1 MHVRTFLLR
10 AAVLAGALST
20 MSASAVAQ
28 RDVREWQQDLHDWVD
43 QCRSWGDNDSGDRY
57 RVCDVRQQTMPASGR
72 TIAVDAGENG
82 GISVTAWDGDSVLI
96 GAKVQAS
103 APSDAE
109 AKEIASQVH
118 IVRDGGR
125 IRAEGPAHRSRTS
138 WSVSFELLVPRRSDL
153 SLDANNGGIH
163 VADVQGRMELST
175 TNGGIH
181 LDGVGGNVH
190 GHTTNGGLDIRLSG
204 QRWSGDGLNVTTTNG
219 GVRLQVPRDYSAQ
232 LETGT
237 VNGGM
242 NIDFPVTVQGRI
254 GRRLSAQLGAG
265 GPTIRATTTNG
276 GVSIRRG

>member
-1 MHVRTFLLR
+1 MNARTFLLR
-10 AAVLAGALST
+10 AALLAGALGT
-20 MSASAVAQ
+20 MSSSAMAQ

-43 QCRSWGDNDSGDRY
+43 RCRSWGNGDWDDHY
-57 RVCDVRQQTMPASGR
+57 RVCDTQQQSMRASGR
-72 TIAVDAGENG
+72 EIAVDAGQNG
-82 GISVTAWDGDSVLI
+82 GITVAAWDGDSVLI

-103 APSDAE
+103 APSEAE

-118 IVRDGGR
+118 IVRDGSR
-125 IRAEGPAHRSRTS
+125 IHAEGPARRSRTS

-153 SLDANNGGIH
+153 SLEANNGGIH

-175 TNGGIH
+175 VNGGLS
-181 LDGVGGNVH
+181 LDGVGGDVH

-204 QRWSGDGLNVTTTNG
+204 QRWAGDGLDVSTTNG
-219 GVRLQVPRDYSAQ
+219 GVRLHVPRDYSAQ

-242 NIDFPVTVQGRI
+242 NIDFPITVQGRI
-254 GRRLSAQLGAG
+254 GRRLSTQLGSG